1 MSIENIKRKI
11 ESWNEYHNPFYY
23 WWKARKYFKRP
34 KIHFIYGKNIWF
46 FGLPVR
52 KDYYNPIIS
61 IRSES
66 LGWKWKYDEVR
77 HEWDPYFQIVFFRK
91 YHLIWLLNWINKK
104 DKYSNTRS
112 MATWEAIL
120 DYLYNKKTIEECIN
134 GHRWIGKYGEKD
146 EYVIT
151 IKENLK
157 CFKGN

>member
-1 MSIENIKRKI
+1 MSGINIRERI
-11 ESWNEYHNPFYY
+11 NRWNEYHNPFYY

-34 KIHFIYGKNIWF
+34 KIHFICGKDIWF

-52 KDYYNPIIS
+52 KDYYNSIIS

-91 YHLIWLLNWINKK
+91 YHLIWLFNWINKK
-104 DKYSNTRS
+104 DEYSNTRS

-134 GHRWIGKYGEKD
+134 EHRWVGKYGEKD

-151 IKENLK
+151 INENVK
-157 CFKGN
+157 CFKEN